1 MRNAIRVALK
11 VIVGRHPDAFKT
23 ALLEARPTW
32 FVQELGKWENQSWD
46 KFDCQDEIKGFEDL
60 IPLFSIGRFNRGI
73 IRLDLD
79 EAVLLYKTVLSLGCS
94 EGLEVGRG
102 WGGSTLLLAS
112 AVGEGG
118 QVTSLELTPSRDE
131 RLSQVLAKA
140 GLAHRV
146 RLLVGDS
153 RTIHI
158 GARKLDWVFIDGA
171 REYDVAR
178 SDHERWGRLVR
189 EGGYIMHHD
198 TTDSRPGATCGP
210 ELLGLRNEILSYQSS
225 IVEKCS
231 ESGSLIVFRRL
242 SGAWKP
248 LPPIESTIKDLAV
261 SCPR

>member
-1 MRNAIRVALK
+1 MRNAIRTALK
-11 VIVGRHPDAFKT
+11 VIVGRHPHAFKT
-23 ALLEARPTW
+23 ALLEVNPTW

-46 KFDCQDEIKGFEDL
+46 KFDCRDEIKGFEDL

-94 EGLEVGRG
+94 QGVEVGRG

-112 AVGEGG
+112 AVGEHG

-131 RLSQVLAKA
+131 KLSQVLTKA
-140 GLAHRV
+140 GLADRA

-153 RTIHI
+153 RTIDI
-158 GARKLDWVFIDGA
+158 GLSELDWVFIDGA

-189 EGGYIMHHD
+189 KGGYIMHHD
-198 TTDSRPGATCGP
+198 TTDSRPGATYGP
-210 ELLGLRNEILSYQSS
+210 ELLGLRNEILLHQSCS
-225 IVEKCS
+225 VEKYC

-242 SGAWKP
+242 SGTWKP
-248 LPPIESTIKDLAV
+248 LPPIESAVKALAANG
-261 SCPR
+261 PR